1 MKMIEIEKL
10 KKSFGKEEILKE
22 ISFGVDE
29 GDVVAIIGNSGSG
42 KSTLLRCLVDLE
54 RPDDGSIKVGGEYII
69 KNGVL
74 SDSQALKKI
83 TLNMGMVFQNYNL
96 FPHLTVTENLV
107 MPYVTIKVGTKEQG
121 FELCYKLLEKVGMLH
136 RKDNYPGTLSG
147 GEKQRVAIARAL
159 MLNPKV
165 MLFDEPTAALDP
177 RLTND
182 IFEIINQ
189 IAKDN
194 MTIVVVT
201 HELNF
206 AKMVANKVVFMS
218 GGKIEEV
225 GTPEEI
231 FDNPKSKK
239 LKDFL
244 ALSHIK

>member
-1 MKMIEIEKL
+1 MNMIEIENL
-10 KKSFGKEEILKE
+10 KKSFGNEMILKE
-22 ISFGVDE
+22 ISFNVQQ

-54 RPDDGSIKVGGEYII
+54 RPDDGTIKVGEDYMLNDGKI
-69 KNGVL
+69 NDTQ
-74 SDSQALKKI
+74 SLKKI
-83 TLNMGMVFQNYNL
+83 NMNMGMVFQNYNL

-107 MPYVTIKVGTKEQG
+107 MPYVTIKAGNKEKAY
-121 FELCYKLLEKVGMLH
+121 ERCNELLEKVGMLH

-159 MLNPKV
+159 MLSPKV

-189 IAKDN
+189 IAKEN
-194 MTIVVVT
+194 MTILVVT

-206 AKMVANKVVFMS
+206 AKMVANKIVFMCD
-218 GGKIEEV
+218 GKIEEI

-231 FDNPKSKK
+231 FENPKSEK
-239 LKDFL
+239 LKGFL
-244 ALSHIK
+244 TLSHIK

>member
-1 MKMIEIEKL
+1 MNMIEIKNL
-10 KKSFGKEEILKE
+10 KKSFGNEMILKE
-22 ISFGVDE
+22 ISFNVE
-29 GDVVAIIGNSGSG
+29 QGDVVAIIGNSGSG

-54 RPDDGSIKVGGEYII
+54 RPDNGTIKIGEDYMLKDGKI
-69 KNGVL
+69 
-74 SDSQALKKI
+74 SDSQSLKKI
-83 TLNMGMVFQNYNL
+83 NMNMGMVFQNYNL

-107 MPYVTIKVGTKEQG
+107 MPYVTIKAGTKEKAYERCN
-121 FELCYKLLEKVGMLH
+121 ELLKKVGMLH

-159 MLNPKV
+159 MLSPKV

-189 IAKDN
+189 IAKEN
-194 MTIVVVT
+194 MTILVVT

-206 AKMVANKVVFMS
+206 AKMVANKIVFMS
-218 GGKIEEV
+218 DGKIEDI

-231 FDNPKSKK
+231 FENPKSEK
-239 LKDFL
+239 LKSFL
-244 ALSHIK
+244 TLSHIK